1 MRGVRCQGHSVK
13 ALYMTGF
20 QGFKLFHN
28 ASNKK
33 VCQNGTLFNFI
44 LYLCTQILKFTIMVV
59 VTGRDYRANLAKYY
73 GLAQKGEDVVV
84 KARYGSW
91 KVVPI
96 TEDDVVVNKRD
107 LPQELRNALMEVKE
121 SMEGKKN
128 LMTWEE
134 LVNELD
140 D

>member
-1 MRGVRCQGHSVK
+1 MGN
-13 ALYMTGF
+13 
-20 QGFKLFHN
+20 KL
-28 ASNKK
+28 KK
-33 VCQNGTLFNFI
+33 VCQSGTLSNFI
-44 LYLCTQILKFTIMVV
+44 LYLCIRNKINRTMIV

-121 SMEGKKN
+121 SMEGKKK

>member
-1 MRGVRCQGHSVK
+1 
-13 ALYMTGF
+13 
-20 QGFKLFHN
+20 
-28 ASNKK
+28 
-33 VCQNGTLFNFI
+33 
-44 LYLCTQILKFTIMVV
+44 MVV

-107 LPQELRNALMEVKE
+107 LPQELRNALMEAKE
-121 SMEGKKN
+121 STEGKKN

>member
-1 MRGVRCQGHSVK
+1 
-13 ALYMTGF
+13 
-20 QGFKLFHN
+20 
-28 ASNKK
+28 
-33 VCQNGTLFNFI
+33 
-44 LYLCTQILKFTIMVV
+44 MVV

-128 LMTWEE
+128 LMTWEK

>member
-1 MRGVRCQGHSVK
+1 MP
-13 ALYMTGF
+13 LE
-20 QGFKLFHN
+20 
-28 ASNKK
+28 
-33 VCQNGTLFNFI
+33 QNN
-44 LYLCTQILKFTIMVV
+44 TIMVV

-96 TEDDVVVNKRD
+96 TEEDVVVNKRD
-107 LPQELRNALMEVKE
+107 LRKELRNALAEVK
-121 SMEGKKN
+121 EGKKN
-128 LMTWEE
+128 LMTWED
-134 LVNELD
+134 LLNELD

>member
-1 MRGVRCQGHSVK
+1 
-13 ALYMTGF
+13 
-20 QGFKLFHN
+20 
-28 ASNKK
+28 
-33 VCQNGTLFNFI
+33 
-44 LYLCTQILKFTIMVV
+44 MVV

-73 GLAQKGEDVVV
+73 GLAKKGEDVVV
-84 KARYGSW
+84 KARCGSW

-96 TEDDVVVNKRD
+96 TEDDVVVNKRN

-121 SMEGKKN
+121 SMEGKKK
-128 LMTWEE
+128 LMSWEE

>member
-1 MRGVRCQGHSVK
+1 MP
-13 ALYMTGF
+13 LE
-20 QGFKLFHN
+20 
-28 ASNKK
+28 
-33 VCQNGTLFNFI
+33 QNN
-44 LYLCTQILKFTIMVV
+44 TIMVV

-96 TEDDVVVNKRD
+96 TEEDVVVNKRD
-107 LPQELRNALMEVKE
+107 LRKELRNALAEVKE
-121 SMEGKKN
+121 QMEGKKN
-128 LMTWEE
+128 LMTWED
-134 LVNELD
+134 LLNELD